1 MKTNCYSNIS
11 GTHHNYNPQD
21 TKEKVVYKV
30 NRLNGGSTGRM
41 EEVRQDVNLKM
52 KNLQCCIFQPQKTAE
67 KNAHDVSG
75 VNK

>member
-1 MKTNCYSNIS
+1 MQDLIQSK
-11 GTHHNYNPQD
+11 D